1 MSREQATVDVAV
13 VGAGLSGLAAA
24 RQLVRQG
31 RSVAVLEARD
41 RVGGRVLNESIG
53 DDVVVEVGG
62 QWVGPTQD
70 RVLALIE
77 DLGLSTYATYDD
89 GDKLFEFNGRI
100 RRYRGEVPRLNP
112 VVLADIAQAQHRLDR
127 MSRTVPL
134 DRPWDARR
142 AQQWDRETFGS
153 WMHRNVRTTG
163 GRAFCT
169 LVCEAVWAVH
179 PSDVS
184 LLHFLFYNRSGGGLD
199 RLISTDD
206 GAQKWRVTGG
216 SQRIAE
222 RMADDLGD
230 NVLLDTPVRAIRQ
243 DDAGV
248 TLDTDG
254 HTTHARHAIVAMPP
268 TLTNR
273 IAYSPALPGI
283 RDQLCQRYAQGSA
296 IKTMAV
302 YPEPFWRDAG
312 LSGQVTSATG
322 PVKVCFDNSVPGDPR
337 GVLLGFLEGNQAR
350 ALGQLSA
357 AQRREQVLSCFT
369 RLFGHRAADP
379 EAYVER
385 NWADEEW
392 TRGCYA
398 GFLPPGAWTGHGHAL
413 REPIGRIHWAGTE
426 TATVWNGYMDG
437 AITAGERAADEVL
450 NRIRTRA
457 A

>member
-1 MSREQATVDVAV
+1 MEQAEEQTVDVAV

-24 RQLVRQG
+24 RRIVAHG

-53 DDVVVEVGG
+53 NGAVVEVGG

-70 RVLALIE
+70 RVLAVIE
-77 DLGLSTYATYDD
+77 ELGLSTYATYDD
-89 GDKLFEFNGRI
+89 GDKLFEMSGRI

-112 VVLADIAQAQHRLDR
+112 VVLADIAQAQLRLDR

-142 AQQWDRETFGS
+142 AEQWDRETFGS
-153 WMHRNVRTTG
+153 WMHRNVRTAG

-184 LLHFLFYNRSGGGLD
+184 LLHFLFYNGSGGGLD
-199 RLISTDD
+199 RLISTDA
-206 GAQKWRVTGG
+206 GAQKWRIIGG
-216 SQRIAE
+216 SQSIAE
-222 RMADDLGD
+222 RMAEDLGD
-230 NVLLDTPVRAIRQ
+230 RILLDTPVRAIRN
-243 DDAGV
+243 DSGV
-248 TLDTDG
+248 TVISDR
-254 HTTHARHAIVAMPP
+254 HTVQASHAIVALPP

-273 IAYSPALPGI
+273 ISYDPPLPGV
-283 RDQLCQRYAQGSA
+283 RDQLCQRYAQGTV
-296 IKTMAV
+296 IKTMAI
-302 YPEPFWRDAG
+302 YPEPFWRADG

-350 ALGQLSA
+350 RLGQLPLA
-357 AQRREQVLSCFT
+357 ERRDQVLSCFT
-369 RLFGHRAADP
+369 RLFGPRAAEP
-379 EAYVER
+379 EAYIER
-385 NWADEEW
+385 SWAEEEW
-392 TRGCYA
+392 TRGCYG
-398 GFLPPGAWTGHGHAL
+398 GFLPPGGWTGHGHAL
-413 REPIGRIHWAGTE
+413 REPIGRIHWAGAE

-437 AITAGERAADEVL
+437 ALTAGERAADEVL
-450 NRIRTRA
+450 SLR
-457 A
+457 